1 MNTKTFR
8 VIYLFFNIIIIS
20 VHFETKVTILFTK
33 THIYKTKK
41 TLTELLRFT
50 IMIII
55 PIIGKIRFQKCLFG
69 DTEHCKDYYVLYGRR
84 NF

>member
-1 MNTKTFR
+1 MLFIYFLILLLLVCILKQKLQSYLQKLTF
-8 VIYLFFNIIIIS
+8 I
-20 VHFETKVTILFTK
+20 KQ
-33 THIYKTKK
+33 KK

-69 DTEHCKDYYVLYGRR
+69 DTEHCKDHYVLYGR
-84 NF
+84 